1 LYLWYALSSE
11 LEFLAGIV
19 DLDIADVE
27 ISKRLQVDL
36 SGHLRE
42 FPRKALALAL
52 ARRF

>member
-1 LYLWYALSSE
+1 LHLWDALSSE
-11 LEFLAGIV
+11 LEFFAGIV
-19 DLDIADVE
+19 DLDISDVE

-42 FPRKALALAL
+42 FPREALALAF